1 MRHKSEAT
9 MGKIIKET
17 ERFYF
22 TYRRSPSITELAN
35 AVGCARSTAHGYL
48 REMDA
53 KEMLS
58 YDGESITTP
67 LMRKTDMN
75 AVLSPILGSVICGEP
90 QMEEENF
97 EEIVALPTAVFGNGD
112 FFLLHAKGESMIGAG
127 IDPGDLVVVRKQET
141 AEDGDIVVVL
151 VNNENTLKRY
161 YRDEAHRCIRL
172 HPENPNMKDIY
183 VRNCRIQ
190 GVASHVIK
198 RLREVQK

>member
-75 AVLSPILGSVICGEP
+75 AVLSPILGSVICGQP
-90 QMEEENF
+90 QME

-161 YRDEAHRCIRL
+161 YRDDAHRRIRL
-172 HPENPNMKDIY
+172 HPENPDMRDIY
-183 VRNCRIQ
+183 VRNCKIQ
-190 GVASHVIK
+190 GVATHVIK
-198 RLREVQK
+198 RLREVKK